1 MIGRLRESSIANGPR
16 VITAANARA
25 SARALAV
32 C

>member
-1 MIGRLRESSIANGPR
+1 MIGRLRESSVANGLR

-25 SARALAV
+25 GAGALAV